1 VQSYDAM
8 ALIYKAVEKTNGN
21 LDGDALVTAL
31 KGTKLDSP
39 RGPVEID
46 PVTRDVIENIY
57 IRKGE
62 MKDGTWHNIA
72 FDTVEAV
79 KDPAK

>member
-1 VQSYDAM
+1 M
-8 ALIYKAVEKTNGN
+8 ALIYKAVEKTKGS
-21 LDGDALVTAL
+21 LDGDALMAAF

-46 PVTRDVIENIY
+46 PATRDVIENIY

-62 MKDGTWHNIA
+62 MKDGGWHNVA
-72 FDTVEAV
+72 FDKVEAV